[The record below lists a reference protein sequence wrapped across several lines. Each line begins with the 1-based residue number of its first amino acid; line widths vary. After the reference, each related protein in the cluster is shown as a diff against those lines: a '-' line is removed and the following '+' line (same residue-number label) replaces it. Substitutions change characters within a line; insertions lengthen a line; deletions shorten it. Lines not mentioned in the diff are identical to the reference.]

1 MRSLLRRVLGAAAG
15 AAALASTPPAEAET
29 GAVYSLAAP
38 GATPLYVAVRGGGVD
53 AVHAEWA
60 TNNAAMAPAAG
71 AFGRDACE
79 EKFESA
85 RETDPAAPVRTLE
98 SAVAGFPAERN
109 KPLYYL
115 GDRLVAPE
123 GVDWD
128 ATYRAFAAAPEIQG
142 NFLFDTKS
150 SVVYVTLGG
159 AVAFPWVVAGDDGS
173 LTTNAYPIVAS
184 PVAGDRPKNIFW
196 TDACYGGRTVDVTG
210 KFVKFFGKT
219 NLLTKVMG
227 KEPTGTVIGDD
238 LTYRDVVQSGLYVDE
253 SGGKKTIYAAG
264 ELKGQVVMA
273 YYDSASYDRI
283 VDVQT
288 IEISQPQTDLR
299 RSTVGAELK
308 PSGRGYDISGLEA
321 SPTTLEDF
329 DAKGPFLYQHKG
341 LYALR

>member
-29 GAVYSLAAP
+29 ASVYSLAAP
-38 GATPLYVAVRGGGVD
+38 GATPLYVAVRGGDVD

-60 TNNAAMAPAAG
+60 MNNAALAPAAG
-71 AFGRDACE
+71 AFGRDACAE
-79 EKFESA
+79 TFESA

-184 PVAGDRPKNIFW
+184 PVAGDRPKNSFW

-210 KFVKFFGKT
+210 KFVTFFGNCYLFT
-219 NLLTKVMG
+219 EVMG
-227 KEPTGTVIGDD
+227 KE
-238 LTYRDVVQSGLYVDE
+238 
-253 SGGKKTIYAAG
+253 
-264 ELKGQVVMA
+264 
-273 YYDSASYDRI
+273 
-283 VDVQT
+283 
-288 IEISQPQTDLR
+288 
-299 RSTVGAELK
+299 
-308 PSGRGYDISGLEA
+308 
-321 SPTTLEDF
+321 
-329 DAKGPFLYQHKG
+329 
-341 LYALR
+341 